1 MKEKIQALLEEAETI
16 KLTTAEAIERYRI
29 RLLGKKGEL
38 NDLFEAFKQL
48 EPSLKKEMGAALNR
62 LKTAAQA
69 AVDQAKAAVEQQGG
83 AAKETPD
90 MTRPVETDLG
100 HRHPLSLMREEIIDI
115 FGKIGFVVWDGPEI
129 EDDWHLFSAR
139 NFPP

>member
-69 AVDQAKAAVEQQGG
+69 AVDQAKAAV
-83 AAKETPD
+83 
-90 MTRPVETDLG
+90 
-100 HRHPLSLMREEIIDI
+100 
-115 FGKIGFVVWDGPEI
+115 
-129 EDDWHLFSAR
+129 
-139 NFPP
+139 